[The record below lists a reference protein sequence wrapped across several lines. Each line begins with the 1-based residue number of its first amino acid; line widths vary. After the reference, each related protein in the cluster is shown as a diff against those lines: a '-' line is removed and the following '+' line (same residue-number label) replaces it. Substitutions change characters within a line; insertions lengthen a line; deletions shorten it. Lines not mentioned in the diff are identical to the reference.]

1 MSENDNPDLE
11 ALREEAS
18 TGNRLEADDPTA
30 QSDFVDAL
38 VATLNSIEDGDSSE
52 TVTAYDPRLA
62 ATLEALEDDGQLEDV
77 FNQLCDAYDGDAGLD
92 TASRSAIIRLAV
104 RVGLQ
109 EGADGVMDDLR
120 EAVERRQTTTV

>member
-77 FNQLCDAYDGDAGLD
+77 FNHGDAGLD